1 MRIYVCVKQVPDTS
15 GKVAVKEDG
24 TLDRASMETIINPD
38 DLAAMEAALRLKD
51 DAGCQVTAV
60 TMGPMPAMGML
71 RELIA
76 MGADDGILISGREFG
91 GSDTFATSQI
101 IAGALHSQGIGP

>member
-38 DLAAMEAALRLKD
+38 DMAAMEAALQLKD
-51 DAGCQVTAV
+51 ETGCQVTAV
-60 TMGPMPAMGML
+60 TMGPAPGRGDAP
-71 RELIA
+71 
-76 MGADDGILISGREFG
+76 GAVGNGGRRWSPDF
-91 GSDTFATSQI
+91 QPRI
-101 IAGALHSQGIGP
+101 WRL